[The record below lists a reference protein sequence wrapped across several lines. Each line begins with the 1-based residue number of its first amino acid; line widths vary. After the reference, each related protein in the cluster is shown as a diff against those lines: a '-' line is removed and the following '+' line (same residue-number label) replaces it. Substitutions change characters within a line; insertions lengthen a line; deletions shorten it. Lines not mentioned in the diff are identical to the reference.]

1 MSASSWMKE
10 MKMLDL
16 ERIDLDEL
24 CQPSKITAIS
34 CHGGSIRNPGSCTFG
49 DGMWDGKAVEDNF
62 EPPAGMRRIEPLEPG
77 RSYADLADFTKTVRD
92 PKARERLERAIEGRG
107 AFRRFKDTLAEYPD
121 LRKIWFAFHDRRME
135 WRALEWL
142 RDEKIVSDETAEDAL
157 QARPDPEL
165 PEIVRPFDARAIAR
179 AVADDLRV
187 IYGKRLRKI
196 LLFGSWAR
204 GDAHPESDI
213 DLLVVLDE
221 ATDRAVE
228 HGRMNPILDRHSLKN
243 DTVVTALIVSEADF
257 EHRQWPALIRARAEG
272 VMVA

>member
-1 MSASSWMKE
+1 
-10 MKMLDL
+10 MLDPD
-16 ERIDLDEL
+16 RIDLVEL
-24 CQPSKITAIS
+24 CQALEDHSDLTS
-34 CHGGSIRNPGSCTFG
+34 CWLDPTTGALHMFG
-49 DGMWDGKAVEDNF
+49 DGMWDGRAVEEDF
-62 EPPAGMRRIEPLEPG
+62 EPPAGMRRIEPLESG
-77 RSYADLADFTKTVRD
+77 RSYADLADFTGMVRD

-135 WRALEWL
+135 RRAIEWL
-142 RDEKIVSDETAEDAL
+142 RDEKIVSDEAAEGAL
-157 QARPDPEL
+157 QERPDPEL
-165 PEIVRPFDARAIAR
+165 PEIVGPFDAQAIAR

-228 HGRMNPILDRHSLKN
+228 HGRMNPILDRHSLEN
-243 DTVVTALIVSEADF
+243 ETVVTALIVSEADF